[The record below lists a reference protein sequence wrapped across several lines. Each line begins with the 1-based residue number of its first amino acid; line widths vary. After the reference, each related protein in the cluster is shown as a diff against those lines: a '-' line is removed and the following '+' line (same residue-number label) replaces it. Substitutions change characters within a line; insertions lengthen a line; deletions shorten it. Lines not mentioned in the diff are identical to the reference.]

1 MQTISFYGLQYT
13 IKQTYSMG
21 EGWKTW
27 GYEARNPQTK
37 QPIFFKTEQEAKAFS
52 QEMRSQNFI

>member
-1 MQTISFYGLQYT
+1 MRSISFFGLQYS
-13 IKQTYSMG
+13 IKETYTMG
-21 EGWKTW
+21 AGWEAF

-37 QPIFFKTEQEAKAFS
+37 QPIFFKTEREAKTFA